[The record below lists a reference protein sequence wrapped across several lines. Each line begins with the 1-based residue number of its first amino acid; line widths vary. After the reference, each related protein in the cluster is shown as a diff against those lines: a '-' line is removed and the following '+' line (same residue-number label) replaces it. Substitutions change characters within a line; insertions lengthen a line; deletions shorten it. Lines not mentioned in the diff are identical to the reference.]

1 MWVSI
6 LALRYV
12 ISSNNLP
19 PRQMTYHHVQQHII
33 FVRHGFTPLTLMT
46 VYDGLLRFL
55 SEFNG
60 ISPVRASCGGW
71 YLFRTNYEQCKG
83 K

>member
-60 ISPVRASCGGW
+60 ISSVRAPCGR
-71 YLFRTNYEQCKG
+71 LVFI
-83 K
+83 

>member
-60 ISPVRASCGGW
+60 ISPVRAPCGR
-71 YLFRTNYEQCKG
+71 LVFI
-83 K
+83 